1 MPHQM
6 SYEELERQVQ
16 TLKKEIVRLKQAS
29 IPSQQNSSLLR
40 FLCEK
45 APAAY
50 QSLNEVG
57 EIIDVNPAWLA
68 LLGYTR
74 DDVIGKSFGSFLH
87 PLWVEHF
94 AENFPRFKAAGEIL
108 GVEFEMAKRDGSYVT
123 VLFDGIIER
132 SPGGEFK
139 RTHCLITNV
148 TEQRAFQRALDQCEY
163 YYRSLISVLQE
174 NIVVVDRD
182 CRITDVNQTYLRTH
196 GYTRGEVLGR
206 RCYEVSHGNPDP
218 CVQPGDSCSLQE
230 VFQTGEPKVEI
241 HEHLTREGT
250 RIWIS
255 VLLSPLKDE
264 NGVVSQV
271 LLATRDV
278 SDLIKTRDLLRE
290 SEDRFRSTFEQAAVG
305 ICHADLQGNYLRVNQ
320 RLCDFLGYTRAELM
334 KLSFQQLTHPNDL
347 AANLEQRDR
356 LLAGEI
362 SSYNLEK
369 RYVRK
374 DGQIVWGSLTASL
387 LRDDSGQ
394 PKYFIAVVEDA
405 TARKQIEERL
415 QKFERMVTVSN
426 DFIGL
431 LNSDCVYEAIND
443 AYLQVSGKRPEDI
456 VGHPVSEFFEQ
467 TIFEAQ
473 IKPRIDRCL
482 AGEEVRFKAWYPL
495 PDGRHVYLD
504 TVYYPVFDNDHVVSE
519 MVVIS
524 RDITE
529 IKRLEDQL
537 SQAQKME
544 AIGTL
549 AGGIAHDFNNLLMGI
564 QGRTSLMKADIDAL
578 HPWVEH
584 LNGIEDC
591 VRNATDLTRQ
601 LLGFARGG
609 KYEVKPVNLNEL
621 IYQHN
626 RMFGRTKREVAIHSK
641 LGEGLWTAEVDAGQ
655 IKQVLLNL
663 YVNAWQAM
671 PGGGDLY
678 IQTENVE
685 IGSDYLQ
692 PFEIKPGRYV
702 KTSVTDTGVG
712 MDQATCKRIFEPFF
726 TTKHMG
732 RGTGLGLASVY
743 GIIKNHGGFINVYSE
758 QGKGTT
764 FSFYLPASDRDAL
777 HESERVEEIVPG
789 RGKILLVD
797 DEELVLQVGQK
808 MLETLGYE
816 VLVAAGGQEAV
827 RIFDEHHR
835 EIDAVILDMV
845 MPGLGGGET
854 FDQLKQIRGDV
865 RVILSS
871 GYSLNGTATE
881 IMNRGCRGFIQKP
894 FTLNQLSQTLEDV
907 LQGTPWSPDS

>member
-1 MPHQM
+1 MAQQTT
-6 SYEELERQVQ
+6 YEELQRQVQ
-16 TLKKEIVRLKQAS
+16 ALEKEIIRLKQTAG
-29 IPSQQNSSLLR
+29 PSQADSSLLH

-45 APAAY
+45 APVAY
-50 QSLNEVG
+50 QSLNELG
-57 EIIDVNPAWLA
+57 EIIEVNPAWLA

-74 DDVIGKSFGSFLH
+74 EDVIGKSFGSFLH
-87 PLWVEHF
+87 PVCVEHF
-94 AENFPRFKAAGEIL
+94 RQNFPRFKAAGQIL
-108 GVEFEMAKRDGSYVT
+108 GMELVLAKRDGSYVT
-123 VLFDGIIER
+123 VLFDGVTER
-132 SPGGEFK
+132 GPGSEFK
-139 RTHCLITNV
+139 QSHCVITTV
-148 TEQRAFQRALDQCEY
+148 SEQMPFQKALNQCEH

-182 CRITDVNQTYLRTH
+182 CRITDVNNTYLKTH
-196 GYTRGEVLGR
+196 GYTRSEVLGR
-206 RCYEVSHGNPDP
+206 HCYEVSHGNPDP
-218 CVQPGDSCSLQE
+218 CCQPGGSCSLQD
-230 VFQTGEPKVEI
+230 VFQTGEPRVDI
-241 HEHLTREGT
+241 HEHLTRDGT
-250 RIWIS
+250 RIWVS
-255 VLLSPLKDE
+255 VLLSPLQDQT
-264 NGVVSQV
+264 GVVSRV
-271 LLATRDV
+271 MMATRDV
-278 SDLIKTRDLLRE
+278 SDLIKIQHLLRE
-290 SEDRFRSTFEQAAVG
+290 SEERFRSTFEQAAVG

-320 RLCDFLGYTRAELM
+320 RLCDFLGYTRAEMM
-334 KLSFQQLTHPNDL
+334 KLSFQQLTHPDDL
-347 AANLEQRDR
+347 AENLDQRDR

-374 DGQIVWGSLTASL
+374 DGQTVWGSLTASL
-387 LRDDSGQ
+387 LRDDSGE

-415 QKFERMVTVSN
+415 KTFERMVMVSN

-431 LNSDCVYEAIND
+431 LSSDYVYVAIND
-443 AYLQVSGKRPEDI
+443 AYLRASGKRPEDI
-456 VGHPVSEFFEQ
+456 VGHPVSEFFESTAFQ
-467 TIFEAQ
+467 AQ

-482 AGEEVRFKAWYPL
+482 AGEEVRFKDWYPL
-495 PDGRHVYLD
+495 PDGRQVYLD
-504 TVYYPVFDNDHVVSE
+504 TVYYPVFDNEHAVSE

-524 RDITE
+524 RDITQ

-537 SQAQKME
+537 TQAQKME

-591 VRNATDLTRQ
+591 VRDATDLTRQ

-621 IYQHN
+621 IHQHN

-641 LGEGLWTAEVDAGQ
+641 LAKDLWTVEADAGQ

-678 IQTENVE
+678 IQAENAE
-685 IGSDYLQ
+685 IGSEYIQ

-789 RGKILLVD
+789 RGTILLVD
-797 DEELVLQVGQK
+797 DEELVLKVGQK

-816 VLVAAGGQEAV
+816 ALVATNGQEAV

-835 EIDAVILDMV
+835 DIEAVILDIV

-871 GYSLNGTATE
+871 GYSLNGKAAE
-881 IMNRGCRGFIQKP
+881 IMNRGCSGFIQKP
-894 FTLNQLSQTLEDV
+894 FTLNQLSLKLEEI
-907 LQGTPWSPDS
+907 LHGTAWSPDS